1 MNIRR
6 FRDVVIAQLAIA
18 GVTLA
23 AVAIVGVE
31 LSAHHSFAAFDMS
44 KEQTITGVV
53 SRFDWTNPHTFIWVD
68 VTNDKGVVETWAIE
82 GMSPNYLGRRGW
94 SKNSVKPGEK
104 ITVTVRPLKEGKT
117 GGMFIRAQIGDRVL
131 MPTGAPTDER

>member
-1 MNIRR
+1 MNIWASGRL
-6 FRDVVIAQLAIA
+6 VIGALAIA
-18 GVTLA
+18 A
-23 AVAIVGVE
+23 ATTTV
-31 LSAHHSFAAFDMS
+31 SAHHSFAAFDMA

-68 VTNDKGVVETWAIE
+68 VVNEKGVTESWAIE

-104 ITVTVRPLKEGKT
+104 ITVSIRPLKEGKT

-131 MPTGAPTDER
+131 LPGGAPTDER

>member
-1 MNIRR
+1 MTTWR
-6 FRDVVIAQLAIA
+6 FRDLAIA
-18 GVTLA
+18 GLA
-23 AVAIVGVE
+23 IALLTIAGAT
-31 LSAHHSFAAFDMS
+31 LSAHHSFAAFDMT
-44 KEQTITGVV
+44 KEQTISGVV

-68 VTNDKGVVETWAIE
+68 VTNEKGVTETWAIE

-104 ITVTVRPLKEGKT
+104 ITLSIRPLKEGKT

-131 MPTGAPTDER
+131 MPNGTPTDER

>member
-1 MNIRR
+1 MKIWR
-6 FRDVVIAQLAIA
+6 FGDLVISKLVI
-18 GVTLA
+18 A
-23 AVAIVGVE
+23 AVAIGVLSFATAE

-53 SRFDWTNPHTFIWVD
+53 SRFDWTNPHTFIWVE

-94 SKNSVKPGEK
+94 SKNSVKPGDK
-104 ITVTVRPLKEGKT
+104 ITVSIRPLKEGKT

-131 MPTGAPTDER
+131 MPTGTPSDER

>member
-1 MNIRR
+1 MNIWRCGAL
-6 FRDVVIAQLAIA
+6 VISGLVIGGSA
-18 GVTLA
+18 
-23 AVAIVGVE
+23 

-44 KEQTITGVV
+44 KQETITGVV

-68 VTNDKGVVETWAIE
+68 VPNEKGVVESWAIE

-94 SKNSVKPGEK
+94 SKNSVKPGDK
-104 ITVTVRPLKEGKT
+104 ITVSIRPLKEGKT

>member
-1 MNIRR
+1 MNIWTSGRL
-6 FRDVVIAQLAIA
+6 VIAALAFSTIA
-18 GVTLA
+18 TISV
-23 AVAIVGVE
+23 
-31 LSAHHSFAAFDMS
+31 SAHHSFAAFDMTQE
-44 KEQTITGVV
+44 KTITGVV

-68 VTNDKGVVETWAIE
+68 VVNDKGVTESWAIE

-104 ITVTVRPLKEGKT
+104 ITVSVRPLKEGKT

>member
-1 MNIRR
+1 
-6 FRDVVIAQLAIA
+6 VAGCLSIAS
-18 GVTLA
+18 
-23 AVAIVGVE
+23 VE

-68 VTNDKGVVETWAIE
+68 VTNEKGVVETWAIE

-104 ITVTVRPLKEGKT
+104 ITVSIRPLKEGKT